1 MKLQGNFLLNE
12 GSHAII
18 SATLLLSIVICL
30 LNLFCRALLGS
41 YGATPLATS
50 TPQRTPRTPAMGFDP
65 IMQQAENL
73 ARMSAMSTPLAGG
86 ENPSLHPTDFSG
98 ATPKMQV

>member
-1 MKLQGNFLLNE
+1 
-12 GSHAII
+12 
-18 SATLLLSIVICL
+18 
-30 LNLFCRALLGS
+30 
-41 YGATPLATS
+41 
-50 TPQRTPRTPAMGFDP
+50 MGFDP

-98 ATPKMQV
+98 ATPKMQVWKWMIERTNKMNCGEM